1 MRNHHGQIVIGAFL
15 VLLAAACTKT
25 EDRQVGASPD
35 SARVSAGASAAN
47 DTGGMPGMPGMK
59 GMEGM
64 SGQSGTMDSS
74 MAGMPV
80 EMRTHVMVMT
90 GATAKA
96 MKATLPK
103 HRQLVANMIAR
114 MNGEMRDMQMA
125 SDTEWSATVD
135 SLRADLVRLPELSG
149 PELTTM
155 MPAHLAR
162 VTRLSAMHG
171 RMMGAMAK

>member
-1 MRNHHGQIVIGAFL
+1 MRDHHGHLVIGTFL
-15 VLLAAACTKT
+15 VLLAAACTKA
-25 EDRQVGASPD
+25 EDRQVGASPE
-35 SARVSAGASAAN
+35 SARSAAGASAAR
-47 DTGGMPGMPGMK
+47 DTGGMPAMN

-64 SGQSGTMDSS
+64 SGQRGTTNTP
-74 MAGMPV
+74 MAGMSD
-80 EMRTHVMVMT
+80 EMRTHMVAMT
-90 GATAKA
+90 GATPEAAKA
-96 MKATLPK
+96 RLPK

-125 SDTEWSATVD
+125 SDAEWSATVD

-149 PELTTM
+149 PDLMTM

-171 RMMGAMAK
+171 KMMRAMAR

>member
-25 EDRQVGASPD
+25 EDRQVRASPD
-35 SARVSAGASAAN
+35 SARSAAGASAAN
-47 DTGGMPGMPGMK
+47 DTGGMPGMK
-59 GMEGM
+59 GMEGV

-80 EMRTHVMVMT
+80 EMRTHVMGMT
-90 GATAKA
+90 GATGEA
-96 MKATLPK
+96 MKAMLPK

-125 SDTEWSATVD
+125 SDAEWSATVD

-149 PELTTM
+149 PELTAM

-171 RMMGAMAK
+171 KMMGAMAK